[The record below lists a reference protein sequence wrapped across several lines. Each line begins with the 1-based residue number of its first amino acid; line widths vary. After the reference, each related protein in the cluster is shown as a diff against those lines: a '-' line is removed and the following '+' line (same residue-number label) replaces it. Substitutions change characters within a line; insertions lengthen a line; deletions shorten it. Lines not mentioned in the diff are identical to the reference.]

1 MKGVFL
7 TISFLLICIFNKNY
21 IYLDK
26 IIGIIFFGFIA
37 FIILLLL
44 AFIID
49 FLSMLSE
56 RRIMNKYRKGKRRS
70 KIRKQIWCK

>member
-21 IYLDK
+21 VYIDK

-37 FIILLLL
+37 FIILLFL

-49 FLSMLSE
+49 FLSMISE
-56 RRIMNKYRKGKRRS
+56 RRIMNKHRKNKRRS